1 MQGDITERPGVSSPN
16 SSAYR
21 PPQWP
26 GKGEGMKSFNIGDK
40 VIVIANPKEWISGQI
55 DFMGEITVITS
66 TLEPAV
72 NRVSG
77 RLALVHVTELFIEDS
92 KGKLYIAFEPYCLK
106 LYYDGN
112 DAASWKDENNVWEPK
127 ILERVDANS

>member
-1 MQGDITERPGVSSPN
+1 
-16 SSAYR
+16 
-21 PPQWP
+21 
-26 GKGEGMKSFNIGDK
+26 MKSFNIGDK

-66 TLEPAV
+66 ALEPAV